1 MAKAFMPPACV
12 VPKAMEVEVL
22 ELTDEALRLLVR
34 GADVSFVNALRRI
47 MIAEVPCMAIEEVG
61 IVENSSVLD
70 DEVLAHRIGLIPLK
84 MDPSILEE
92 EPDKVVKFELSAEAK
107 DETITVYSGDLKSD
121 SPDVVPL
128 YPNMPIVK
136 LAPGQR
142 IYLIATARLGT
153 GSQHARWQPVSAA
166 THKYLPVIRIDVAR
180 CTLCGRCMEVC
191 PRRILDRTGNAMRVK
206 NVLACTLCRDCVDV
220 CPLKP
225 PAIDVSWEESSFVM
239 YVESTGVLPPEVILE
254 QATKVLDRKLDEFE
268 GRLKEVLGLEA

>member
-12 VPKAMEVEVL
+12 LPKAMEVEVL
-22 ELTDEALRLLVR
+22 ELEGDVLRLLVR

-61 IVENSSVLD
+61 IVENSSVLE

-84 MDPSILEE
+84 MSPALLE
-92 EPDKVVKFELSAEAK
+92 EPDKVVRLELSAEAEE
-107 DETITVYSGDLKSD
+107 ETITVYSGDLKSD
-121 SPDVVPL
+121 SPDVGPL

-142 IYLIATARLGT
+142 IYLIATARLGK

-166 THKYLPVIRIDVAR
+166 THKYLPVVRVDVAR
-180 CTLCGRCMEVC
+180 CNLCGRCMEVC
-191 PRRILDRTGNAMRVK
+191 PRKVLDRTGNAMKVR
-206 NVLACTLCRDCVDV
+206 NVMACTLCRDCADV

-225 PAIDVSWEESSFVM
+225 PAIDVSWEEGSFIM
-239 YVESTGVLPPEVILE
+239 YVESTGVLPPDVIMAE
-254 QATKVLDRKLDEFE
+254 AIRVLGRKLDEFE
-268 GRLKEVLGLEA
+268 VKLRGALGLEA

>member
-12 VPKAMEVEVL
+12 LPKAMEVEVL
-22 ELTDEALRLLVR
+22 ELEGDVLRLLVR

-61 IVENSSVLD
+61 IVENSSVLE

-84 MDPSILEE
+84 MSPALLE
-92 EPDKVVKFELSAEAK
+92 EPDKVVRLELSAEAEE
-107 DETITVYSGDLKSD
+107 ETITVYSGDLKSD

-142 IYLIATARLGT
+142 IYLIATARLGK

-166 THKYLPVIRIDVAR
+166 THKYLPVVRVDVAR
-180 CTLCGRCMEVC
+180 CNLCGRCMEVC
-191 PRRILDRTGNAMRVK
+191 PRKVLDRTGNAMKVR
-206 NVLACTLCRDCVDV
+206 NVMACTLCRDCADA

-225 PAIDVSWEESSFVM
+225 PAIDVSWEEGSFIM
-239 YVESTGVLPPEVILE
+239 YVESTGVLPPDVIMAE
-254 QATKVLDRKLDEFE
+254 AIRVLGRKLDEFE
-268 GRLKEVLGLEA
+268 VKLRGALGLEA